1 MEIEYNED
9 FMPINLEEYPAEDLF
24 EDGELTSD
32 QVEEKIIDEWYE
44 GKIVLMKERGYDEIQ
59 NVILDNKRDTL

>member
-32 QVEEKIIDEWYE
+32 KVEEKIINEWYS
-44 GKIVLMKERGYDEIQ
+44 GYIVLMRRKNHDQ
-59 NVILDNKRDTL
+59 